1 MKIVIDIPEKVY
13 SYLKTEYDKVT
24 PEVDTSII
32 YLMKSVI
39 DGIVLPQEHGDL
51 IDRDKLV
58 YYRCPDDIKNCPSS
72 YDFTCNSCEF
82 GITRRFRVDGA
93 EVIIPAEK
101 GNT

>member
-13 SYLKTEYDKVT
+13 SHLRTEYDKIT

-32 YLMKSVI
+32 YLIKSVI
-39 DGIVLPQEHGDL
+39 DGTVLPQEHGDL
-51 IDRDKLV
+51 IDRDELA
-58 YYRCPDDIKNCPSS
+58 YFRCPNNSCPST

-82 GITRRFRVDGA
+82 GVTRKFRVDGA

-101 GNT
+101 EG

>member
-13 SYLKTEYDKVT
+13 SRLKTEYDKAT

-39 DGIVLPQEHGDL
+39 DGTVLPQEHGDL
-51 IDRDKLV
+51 IDRDKLA
-58 YYRCPDDIKNCPSS
+58 YFRCPNNCPSS

-82 GITRRFRVDGA
+82 GVTRKFRVDEA

-101 GNT
+101 EG